1 LKQFSFSKKDRILK
15 RREFLQL
22 KSCGK
27 KIHDTNFLAIYSG
40 GRYRK
45 NRIGITVTKKLGNAV
60 KRNKMKRLIREHFR
74 INRGQIAEFMDIH
87 IIAKKKAGEI
97 SADMVFNSLDRL
109 QRKMPR
115 RANH

>member
-1 LKQFSFSKKDRILK
+1 MGHARAGSRPAFGTINKNRHLRVI
-15 RREFLQL
+15 RRCLFV
-22 KSCGK
+22 
-27 KIHDTNFLAIYSG
+27 FAIYSG

-60 KRNKMKRLIREHFR
+60 KRNKIKRLIREHFR

-109 QRKMPR
+109 QKKMPR